1 MEVDGVVQVELD
13 FINGKERFGD
23 SDLATAIRELLGL

>member
-13 FINGKERFGD
+13 FINGIERFGD
-23 SDLATAIRELLGL
+23 TDVAEQIRELLGL